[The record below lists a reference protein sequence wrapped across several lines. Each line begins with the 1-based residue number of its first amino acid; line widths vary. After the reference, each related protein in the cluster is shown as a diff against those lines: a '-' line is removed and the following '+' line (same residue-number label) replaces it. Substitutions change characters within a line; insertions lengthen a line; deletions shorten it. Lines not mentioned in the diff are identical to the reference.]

1 MSCMTETSAPSSAS
15 SRPVRDVADD
25 FVRQLAELDPLVA
38 TDLGLPI
45 RQDELPDLSPAG
57 LEAKDELQRAVLAR
71 LAEVEAEASPGGF
84 ADDDE
89 RRCARLL
96 RERLETELAIGATG
110 ENLRAMSN
118 IFGPPQEVRGTFRPA
133 AIKTFSAFDT
143 TLSAVLSIVSKLK

>member
-1 MSCMTETSAPSSAS
+1 MTETSAPSSAS

-71 LAEVEAEASPGGF
+71 LAGSSISAIRSPSVF
-84 ADDDE
+84 NIEPNDLMPN
-89 RRCARLL
+89 ARVDPSP
-96 RERLETELAIGATG
+96 R
-110 ENLRAMSN
+110 S
-118 IFGPPQEVRGTFRPA
+118 FPA
-133 AIKTFSAFDT
+133 
-143 TLSAVLSIVSKLK
+143 